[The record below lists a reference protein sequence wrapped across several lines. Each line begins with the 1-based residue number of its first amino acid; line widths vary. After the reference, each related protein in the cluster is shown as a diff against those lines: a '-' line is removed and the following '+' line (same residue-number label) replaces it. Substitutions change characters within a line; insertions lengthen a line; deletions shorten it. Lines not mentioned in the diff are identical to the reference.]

1 MDDMP
6 ISILSPIDVM
16 TLLHAR
22 SGKKKKKPKD
32 NTIAVNHLA
41 YHSYEIID
49 TLEVG
54 ISLKGSEVKLIWDG
68 KMNLRDGYNRI
79 KVQIAL
85 CKGKNVRD
93 KWQTVKEQDAKRD
106 EQWIIK
112 NFWL

>member
-32 NTIAVNHLA
+32 NTITVNCLA
-41 YHSYEIID
+41 YCNYKIID
-49 TLEVG
+49 TLEAG
-54 ISLKGSEVKLIWDG
+54 IPLKGSEVKSIWDG
-68 KMNLRDGYNRI
+68 KMNLRDGCNRI

-93 KWQTVKEQDAKRD
+93 KWQTIKE
-106 EQWIIK
+106 
-112 NFWL
+112 

>member
-6 ISILSPIDVM
+6 ILILSPIDEM
-16 TLLHAR
+16 TLLYAR
-22 SGKKKKKPKD
+22 SSKKKKKPKD
-32 NTIAVNHLA
+32 NTITVNPLA
-41 YHSYEIID
+41 YHNYKIIN
-49 TLEVG
+49 TLEAG
-54 ISLKGSEVKLIWDG
+54 ISLKGSEVKLIQDV

-93 KWQTVKEQDAKRD
+93 KWQTITEWDAKRE

-112 NFWL
+112 NFQL

>member
-6 ISILSPIDVM
+6 ILILSPIGVT

-32 NTIAVNHLA
+32 NTMAVNCLA
-41 YHSYEIID
+41 YCNYEIMD

-54 ISLKGSEVKLIWDG
+54 ISLKGSEVKWIQDG

-93 KWQTVKEQDAKRD
+93 KHKLSKNKMPREKSN
-106 EQWIIK
+106 ELLK
-112 NFWL
+112 NF